1 MNEPD
6 ASTPNQVPVYLLL
19 PTVKPPMTWPKAFHA
34 GISHH
39 RAFVASSGLGR
50 LLGLLNLPNGE
61 VKSLFDIVVQSGT
74 GFGKRAMK
82 LFLQLPAFIE
92 RNLPLLRLQVTL
104 ISHHHQWY

>member
-1 MNEPD
+1 MNEPN

-19 PTVKPPMTWPKAFHA
+19 PAVKPPTTEPEAFHA

-61 VKSLFDIVVQSGT
+61 VKSLLNIVVQSST
-74 GFGKRAMK
+74 GFGKRAVK
-82 LFLQLPAFIE
+82 LFFQLPAFIE
-92 RNLPLLRLQVTL
+92 RDLPLLRLQVAL
-104 ISHHHQWY
+104 VSHHNQWY